1 MQSLVAYSD
10 SDDDGSSP
18 KRPRQPDAGPSASA
32 RPSQPAAH
40 LSAPSPAP
48 TPPALTR
55 IKGAASRGASPL
67 SGVTLPTSSTSSP
80 YGTPN
85 ASSKRRGSSS
95 PPAVDRAAPQSTADR
110 NAQRQRADA
119 DREQDGVAAVEREER
134 AQRDQAEAERVAA
147 PPDVKLDTL
156 AEFGIPPV
164 PTGPCKPSV
173 QAKLANFHA
182 LRQSRNLHFNDSL
195 HASKAFRN
203 PRIYAKL
210 VEFVDVDESGTGW
223 DKEVWDPRG
232 LGEGATAARIA
243 VDQKAR
249 SEAKAAQP
257 AGSRSSIAFTSSAA
271 APSTSSSSALGARA
285 DGRNGERDR
294 RDRDRGDRERERER
308 DRERGA
314 GARKGGSRWDRER
327 SRSPRRR

>member
-1 MQSLVAYSD
+1 MQSLVGYGD

-18 KRPRQPDAGPSASA
+18 KRPRQPDAGPSTGM
-32 RPSQPAAH
+32 RPPQPAAH
-40 LSAPSPAP
+40 LQAPSPAP

-80 YGTPN
+80 YGTPTPT
-85 ASSKRRGSSS
+85 SKRRGSSS
-95 PPAVDRAAPQSTADR
+95 PPAVDRSAPQSTADR
-110 NAQRQRADA
+110 NAQRQRADDDRRGEGA
-119 DREQDGVAAVEREER
+119 PATERDERREQGEV
-134 AQRDQAEAERVAA
+134 EAERVVA
-147 PPDVKLDTL
+147 PPDVRLDTL

-223 DKEVWDPRG
+223 DAEVWDPRG

-257 AGSRSSIAFTSSAA
+257 AGSRSSIAFTSSA
-271 APSTSSSSALGARA
+271 PSPSSTATSSATRTGV

-294 RDRDRGDRERERER
+294 RDRERER

-314 GARKGGSRWDRER
+314 GVRKGGSRWDRER

>member
-1 MQSLVAYSD
+1 MS
-10 SDDDGSSP
+10 
-18 KRPRQPDAGPSASA
+18 
-32 RPSQPAAH
+32 
-40 LSAPSPAP
+40 
-48 TPPALTR
+48 R

-80 YGTPN
+80 YGTPT
-85 ASSKRRGSSS
+85 ASTTKRRGSSS

-110 NAQRQRADA
+110 NAQRQRADD
-119 DREQDGVAAVEREER
+119 DRDGEGAPARERDERRERDETEAV
-134 AQRDQAEAERVAA
+134 RVAA
-147 PPDVKLDTL
+147 PPDVRLDTL

-182 LRQSRNLHFNDSL
+182 LRLSRNLHFNDSL

-223 DKEVWDPRG
+223 VKEVWDPRG

-257 AGSRSSIAFTSSAA
+257 AGSRSSIAFTSSA
-271 APSTSSSSALGARA
+271 TSSSSTSAARAGA

-294 RDRDRGDRERERER
+294 RDRERDRERERERER
-308 DRERGA
+308 DRDRGA